1 MIAKVTEKT
10 KLTAV
15 IYKLDDQDAGT
26 SKRQIFFFTIRS
38 NCWASP
44 PVKWMKWPEHENDCL
59 FPPNSRIKSA
69 WSRAFLP
76 HYTSSIVL
84 LLTQMDNCN
93 FFCNIV

>member
-1 MIAKVTEKT
+1 
-10 KLTAV
+10 
-15 IYKLDDQDAGT
+15 
-26 SKRQIFFFTIRS
+26 
-38 NCWASP
+38 
-44 PVKWMKWPEHENDCL
+44 MKWPEHENDCL